1 MTDLAQDTTVDDGQ
15 HDQPPVRR
23 SQRPAL
29 LALGVVAVLAVGFA
43 LGSFVRLPLT
53 GSGAGVPAASSVDV
67 GFAQDM
73 IVHHTQAVTMANQ
86 ALTTSTDPVVRSLA
100 FDIASTQ
107 QTQIGQMQGWLSLW
121 GQPLLRTGGYMG
133 WMSDAAGHA
142 MGGTPMAAAAD
153 GTVAVMPGMAS
164 TADLTALQ
172 KATGTAFDVVFLQL
186 MLRHH
191 QGGAEMLDY
200 AAGRALDPVVRNF
213 ASQVASSQSAEA
225 TYMVQLLTARGARPL
240 TS

>member
-1 MTDLAQDTTVDDGQ
+1 VTDLAETTTRDDTDR
-15 HDQPPVRR
+15 PVHR

-29 LALGVVAVLAVGFA
+29 LVLAVVAVLAVGLA
-43 LGSFVRLPLT
+43 LGALVRLPGTSNAL
-53 GSGAGVPAASSVDV
+53 SIPSSSSVDV

-73 IVHHTQAVTMANQ
+73 IVHHNQAVTMANQ
-86 ALTTSTDPVVRSLA
+86 ALVSSTDPVVRNLA

-133 WMSDAAGHA
+133 WMSGAGGHSMNGMPTA
-142 MGGTPMAAAAD
+142 VSSD

-164 TADLTALQ
+164 TADLAALKQ
-172 KATGTAFDVVFLQL
+172 ATGPAFDVLFLQL

-191 QGGAEMLDY
+191 QGGAGMLSY
-200 AAGRALDPVVRNF
+200 ASDQALDPVVRTF
-213 ASQVASSQSAEA
+213 ASQVASSQSAEV
-225 TYMVQLLTARGARPL
+225 TSMTELLAQRGAAPL
-240 TS
+240 TR